1 MSKTEKHIEHYPNG
15 QKKEEGYYLAEKKMD
30 YGLIGMRMD
39 GKGQKQFTRMGKKMV
54 NGLIG
59 MRMAR
64 KFQKEFP
71 RMIVLKYSW
80 YEDGTIENIEE
91 Y

>member
-1 MSKTEKHIEHYPNG
+1 MDRRR
-15 QKKEEGYYLAEKKMD
+15 KKDIIWMKKKMD

-80 YEDGTIENIEE
+80 YEDGSIENIEE